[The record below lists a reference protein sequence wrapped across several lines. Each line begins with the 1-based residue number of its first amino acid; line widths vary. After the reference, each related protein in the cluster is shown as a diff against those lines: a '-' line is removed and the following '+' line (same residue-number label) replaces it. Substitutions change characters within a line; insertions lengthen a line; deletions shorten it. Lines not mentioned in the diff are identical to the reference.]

1 MTSIITLIS
10 PSATGMSHT
19 SPRPFAATVSQ
30 WDMTSKNVI
39 MKITPTT
46 LKIPPQ

>member
-10 PSATGMSHT
+10 PNATGNEPH
-19 SPRPFAATVSQ
+19 FALSIRGHCLPMGHDQ
-30 WDMTSKNVI
+30 QKVI

-46 LKIPPQ
+46 LKMHPQ